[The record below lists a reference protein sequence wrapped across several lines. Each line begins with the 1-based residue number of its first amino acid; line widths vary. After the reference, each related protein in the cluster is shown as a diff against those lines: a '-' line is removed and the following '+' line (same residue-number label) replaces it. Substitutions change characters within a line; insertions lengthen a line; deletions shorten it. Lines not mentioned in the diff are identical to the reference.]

1 MIIERATKDD
11 HQMLKDLWKEVF
23 NEEEAFL
30 ERFFSTRIRYEH
42 IFVAREEGAIVSALH
57 ALPSTYLQQG
67 TEHDCSF
74 IVGAATYAPWRRKGI
89 MGSLLQAVREAY
101 SHPIT
106 LFPAV
111 RPFYE
116 ANGYFTT
123 SSLLQFPLGAMEE
136 TSVQVKPIV
145 FSELNRIHR
154 KAHEQNG
161 ALLRDEQGW
170 KFLTDG
176 YETIAVQDGYA
187 FLSEGKAVE
196 AFTLTK
202 EAAVQLLGLLS
213 ERQVTAVQTLS
224 TDPLAELLG
233 QETAV
238 PIPMGMSTDQSMR
251 GVYIA
256 EQY

>member
-1 MIIERATKDD
+1 MIIERANKDD

-23 NEEEAFL
+23 NEEETFL
-30 ERFFSTRIRYEH
+30 ERFFSTRIQYEH
-42 IFVAREEGAIVSALH
+42 IFVAREEGRIVSALH
-57 ALPSTYLQQG
+57 ALPSTYLQNG
-67 TEHDCSF
+67 SEHDCSF
-74 IVGAATYAPWRRKGI
+74 IVGAATYASWRRKGI

-123 SSLLQFPLGAMEE
+123 SSLLQFPLGAIEKVPAH
-136 TSVQVKPIV
+136 SKPIV
-145 FSELNRIHR
+145 FSELDAIYRTANER
-154 KAHEQNG
+154 EG
-161 ALLRDEQGW
+161 ALLRDEEGW

-176 YETIAVQDGYA
+176 YETVAVQDGYA

-196 AFTLTK
+196 AFTLSK
-202 EAAVQLLGLLS
+202 DAAKHLLSLLS
-213 ERQVTAVQTLS
+213 ERKVSVVQTLFA
-224 TDPLAELLG
+224 DPLAELLG

-238 PIPMGMSTDQSMR
+238 PIPMGMSTDQSMH

>member
-1 MIIERATKDD
+1 VIIEQATKDD

-23 NEEEAFL
+23 DEEEAFL

-42 IFVAREEGAIVSALH
+42 IFVAREKDRIVSALH
-57 ALPSTYLQQG
+57 ALPSTYLQKG

-74 IVGAATYAPWRRKGI
+74 IVGAATYASWRRKGL

-123 SSLLQFPLGAMEE
+123 SSLLQHPLGAMKK
-136 TSVQVKPIV
+136 TSAQLEPIV
-145 FSELNRIHR
+145 FSELDRIHR
-154 KAHEQNG
+154 KANEQDG
-161 ALLRDEQGW
+161 ALLRDEEGW

-176 YETIAVQDGYA
+176 YEAVAVQDGYA

-202 EAAVQLLGLLS
+202 EAATQLLCLLS
-213 ERQVTAVQTLS
+213 ERQVTAVQTLP
-224 TDPLAELLG
+224 TDPLSGLL
-233 QETAV
+233 EREKAV